1 MPETGPPPVPGA
13 PTPTPSPLSVPPPLT
28 SNGGRDL
35 DGAGRTA
42 NARSAAAPAPG
53 PAVTATLSPA
63 NVHTQ
68 IGQTV
73 TLSLVLMN
81 LQGLEGLDVALAFD
95 PALLAAGDAKAGSL
109 LTMDGA
115 AVGIEN
121 TGEVGRMR
129 VKMTRPSGI
138 AGSGM
143 VAGLS
148 FKAIAA
154 GPAEVRVESIA
165 LTTAAGT
172 VRPGAPPPVRVTVA
186 Q

>member
-1 MPETGPPPVPGA
+1 MTAKLDRETISLGE
-13 PTPTPSPLSVPPPLT
+13 S
-28 SNGGRDL
+28 
-35 DGAGRTA
+35 
-42 NARSAAAPAPG
+42 
-53 PAVTATLSPA
+53 
-63 NVHTQ
+63 
-68 IGQTV
+68 V

-143 VAGLS
+143 VASLS
-148 FKAIAA
+148 FKGIAA

-165 LTTAAGT
+165 LTTSGGT
-172 VRPGAPPPVRVTVA
+172 IRPPVPAPVRVRVT